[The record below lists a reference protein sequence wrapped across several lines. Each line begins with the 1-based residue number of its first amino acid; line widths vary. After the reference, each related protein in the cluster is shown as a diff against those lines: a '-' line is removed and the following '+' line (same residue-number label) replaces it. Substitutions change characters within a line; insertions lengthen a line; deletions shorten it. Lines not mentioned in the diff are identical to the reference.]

1 MITQCFGG
9 IYYSG
14 FVNLNIFK
22 IETKIRKY
30 ICHNAKSN

>member
-14 FVNLNIFK
+14 FVNLNILK
-22 IETKIRKY
+22 IETKIRKDV
-30 ICHNAKSN
+30 CNNAKAK